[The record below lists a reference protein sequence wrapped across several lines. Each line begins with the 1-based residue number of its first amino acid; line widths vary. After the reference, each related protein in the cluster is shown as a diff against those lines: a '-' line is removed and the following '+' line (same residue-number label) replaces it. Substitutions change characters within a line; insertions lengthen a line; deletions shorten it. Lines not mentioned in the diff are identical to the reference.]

1 MRIDEGKLRAYL
13 DQALPPEE
21 QEQVRKQLADSP
33 QAQAWLARLSQER
46 DGFAQY
52 LAALAPGAGDRSA
65 APQALRRLK
74 AHIRGQS
81 PQTSTT
87 EKRERTKLMGIRPFI
102 RRYQSVIAV
111 LAVVALTA
119 GLFSLAPV
127 RAMAGNFLK
136 VFRVQT
142 VKIVPVDADHLR
154 AMRDDPRF
162 QGLLDELEPQI
173 EVVVDSEAQT
183 VDSLAEANGLADFP
197 VAEITALAG
206 ELGEPS
212 SITVFPEKVVN
223 LNLDRELLEAIFA
236 AADIEIS
243 LPDSLNEEPFV
254 VTEPN
259 SVVQTWE
266 AGDREILS
274 FVQMT
279 APEIEYPDDLDLE
292 ALGVAGLQLL
302 GMSEAEAT
310 ALGASIDWT
319 TTLVLP
325 FPTDAEKSVT
335 EVSVNGADGFLF
347 ADPDAEDAGAA
358 VMWQENDMSY
368 LVTGEFSADQVMEM
382 AESVTK

>member
-1 MRIDEGKLRAYL
+1 MRLDEGKLRAYL
-13 DQALPPEE
+13 DQDLPPEE
-21 QEQVRKQLADSP
+21 QEKVRKQLADSP

-46 DGFAQY
+46 DDFAPY

-65 APQALRRLK
+65 APQALRRLQ
-74 AHIRGQS
+74 AHISGGS
-81 PQTSTT
+81 FQTPIT
-87 EKRERTKLMGIRPFI
+87 EMRERTKLMSIRPFI

-111 LAVVALTA
+111 LAVVALTV

-136 VFRVQT
+136 IFRVQT
-142 VKIVPVDADHLR
+142 VQIVPVDADHLR

-162 QGLLDELEPQI
+162 QGLMEELEPQI
-173 EVVVDSEAQT
+173 NVVTDSEAQT
-183 VDSLAEANGLADFP
+183 VDSLAEANDLAAFP
-197 VAEITALAG
+197 VAEITALPG
-206 ELGEPS
+206 ELGAPS
-212 SITVFPEKVVN
+212 SIAIFPEKVVN
-223 LNLDRELLEAIFA
+223 LNLDKELLEAIFE

-259 SVVQTWE
+259 SVVQTWK
-266 AGDREILS
+266 AGDQEILS

-279 APEIEYPDDLDLE
+279 APAVEYPDDLDLE

-310 ALGASIDWT
+310 TLGANIDWT

-325 FPTDAEKSVT
+325 VPKDADMSVT
-335 EVSVNGADGFLF
+335 EVSIHGADGLLF
-347 ADPDAEDAGAA
+347 ANPDAEDAAA
-358 VMWQENDMSY
+358 VMWQEGDMSY
-368 LVTGEFSADQVMEM
+368 MVAGEFSADEVMSM
-382 AESVTK
+382 AESVTN